1 VSAKVTPE
9 GVAGAMAEGM
19 DDWPDRT
26 EPIDMNA
33 FPSTI
38 NALPQPG
45 A

>member
-9 GVAGAMAEGM
+9 GVAGAMAQGM
-19 DDWPDRT
+19 DDCRT
-26 EPIDMNA
+26 EPIDMYA

-38 NALPQPG
+38 DALLQPG